1 MARPYKGDRHVV
13 TAKIPRADADKL
25 QKVVELTAET
35 RSDIV
40 ARLLHEHLKAIDID
54 ALERRQEALPIARAS

>member
-1 MARPYKGDRHVV
+1 MARMHKGDRHVV

-25 QKVVELTAET
+25 RRVVELTAET

-40 ARLLHEHLKAIDID
+40 ARLLHEHLQTID
-54 ALERRQEALPIARAS
+54 LEALDAQEKLPMARAS